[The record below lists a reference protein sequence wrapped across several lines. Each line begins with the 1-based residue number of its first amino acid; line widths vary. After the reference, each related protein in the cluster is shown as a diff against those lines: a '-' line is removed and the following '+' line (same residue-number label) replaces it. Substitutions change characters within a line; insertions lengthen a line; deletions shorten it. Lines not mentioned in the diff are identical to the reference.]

1 MVKEVNCKEAGYEDC
16 EFLIRDENEEEL
28 IDLVQ
33 QHSEQ
38 THNTSVSRED
48 VQAVMKEV

>member
-1 MVKEVNCKEAGYEDC
+1 MVKEVNCKEAGYDC

-33 QHSEQ
+33 HHSEH
-38 THNTSVSRED
+38 THDTSVSSED
-48 VQAVMKEV
+48 IRGLMKEV

>member
-16 EFLIRDENEEEL
+16 EFVIRDENEEEL

-33 QHSEQ
+33 QHSER
-38 THNTSVSRED
+38 THNTSASRED
-48 VQAVMKEV
+48 VRP